1 MKSGRDIRII
11 TNNPLVVRCLSGH
24 YEIEFVECTYRELLV
39 KARDLV
45 FLGYG
50 LFTHPMAGSVKP
62 NETPYKSLVLSK
74 QPGTF
79 SEAHAELMSS
89 AVATFDKFTPR
100 NRELTDKILGDFQMI
115 DYTLL
120 CSALDFD
127 AVAGLS
133 K

>member
-11 TNNPLVVRCLSGH
+11 TNNPLVVRCLSAH

-39 KARDLV
+39 KVRDLV

-74 QPGTF
+74 KPGAF
-79 SEAHAELMSS
+79 SEVHAELMSS

-100 NRELTDKILGDFQMI
+100 NRELTEKILGDFQMI

>member
-11 TNNPLVVRCLSGH
+11 TNNSLVVRCLSGH